1 MASSKAP
8 IETTTASENES
19 VVEVPKLLDRYADE
33 SYKLLSQVKVD
44 PPTPED
50 VERIRKKCVRWVIPF
65 ICLGYHLMY
74 VDKQTL
80 GSSSILGIL
89 DDAHLSSSQ
98 YNWLSSVFY
107 LGYLVAE
114 VPQNMALQRFPV
126 AKYLAINLVVWGTI
140 LLLHIPCNSFASLL
154 VVRILLGLA
163 EACIVPA
170 FLIILSMF
178 FTYDEQG
185 VLMQIMWAC
194 GNSSPITSGLLSYG
208 VLFIKTGNFAPW
220 KWFMVI
226 TGSTTVL
233 YGILVWFLF
242 PDNPSSAHFLTKEER
257 AQSIMRIASN
267 HSGIEQKR
275 FKKSQFI
282 EALRD
287 PKTWLFFLHAWSQE
301 MANGLTNQYSL
312 IIKSFGFSTLETT
325 LLGCI
330 NGLTAIASLGAAAI
344 ILSKTKNARAWL
356 SSAAYILPI
365 VSCILLITLPWSNRA
380 GLLAAI
386 YIRAPGGIA
395 YSVVMIWAAN
405 CSAGHTK
412 KTTVIALYHVGY
424 GLGNILSP
432 QLFQGK
438 YKPRYIVT
446 WWVILWVACVF
457 PMFLVL
463 YLRYYLSKE
472 NKRRDSLAQKGVIRE
487 TGVVEHIDESGNRT
501 EEVVD
506 ARQLDLTDR
515 ENLAFRYV
523 L

>member
-1 MASSKAP
+1 MASSKATF
-8 IETTTASENES
+8 ETTTASENES
-19 VVEVPKLLDRYADE
+19 AVEVPKLLDRYADE

-44 PPTPED
+44 PPTPEE

-89 DDAHLSSSQ
+89 DDAHLSSSE

-126 AKYLAINLVVWGTI
+126 AKYLAINLVIWGTI

-226 TGSTTVL
+226 TGSLTVL

-242 PDNPSSAHFLTKEER
+242 PDNPASAHFLTKEER

-275 FKKSQFI
+275 FKKSQFV

-463 YLRYYLSKE
+463 YLRYYLNKE

-515 ENLAFRYV
+515 ENLA

>member
-1 MASSKAP
+1 MSKPAL
-8 IETTTASENES
+8 EETTASSQDEEAP
-19 VVEVPKLLDRYADE
+19 VVPKLSDRYADE
-33 SYKLLSQVKVD
+33 SYKLLSRIKVE
-44 PPTPED
+44 PPTPEEA
-50 VERIRKKCVRWVIPF
+50 ERIRKKCVRWIIPF

-89 DDAHLSSSQ
+89 TDAHLNTSQ
-98 YNWLSSVFY
+98 YNWLSSIFY
-107 LGYLVAE
+107 LGYLLAE
-114 VPQNMALQRFPV
+114 WPQNLALQRFPV
-126 AKYLAINLVVWGTI
+126 AKYLAINLIVWGSI
-140 LLLHIPCNSFASLL
+140 LLLHIPCNNFASLF
-154 VVRILLGLA
+154 VVRFFLGLA
-163 EACIVPA
+163 EACIVPS

-208 VLFIKTGNFAPW
+208 VLFINTGSFAPW

-226 TGSTTVL
+226 TGALTVI
-233 YGILVWFLF
+233 YGVAVYFLL
-242 PDNPSSAHFLTKEER
+242 PDNPASAHFLTPEER
-257 AQSIMRIASN
+257 AQSILRIASN
-267 HSGIEQKR
+267 HSGIEQKH
-275 FKKSQFI
+275 FKKAQFI
-282 EALRD
+282 EALKD

-312 IIKSFGFSTLETT
+312 IIQSFGFSTLETT

-330 NGLTAIASLGAAAI
+330 NGLTALISLGAAAI
-344 ILSKTKNARAWL
+344 VLSKTRDTRAWL
-356 SSAAYILPI
+356 SAASYVLPI
-365 VSCILLITLPWSNRA
+365 VSCIMLITLPWDNKA
-380 GLLAAI
+380 GLLVAI
-386 YIRAPGGIA
+386 YIRATAGIA
-395 YSVVMIWAAN
+395 YSVVMIWAVN

-412 KTTVIALYHVGY
+412 KTAVIALYHVGY

-432 QLFQGK
+432 QLFQGQ
-438 YKPRYIVT
+438 YKPRYITT
-446 WWVILWVACVF
+446 WWVILWVACVL
-457 PMFLVL
+457 PMGIVL
-463 YLRYYLSKE
+463 YLRYYLQKE
-472 NKRRDSLAQKGVIRE
+472 NKRRDALAKNGEIRE
-487 TGVVEHIDESGNRT
+487 VGVLEHTDENGQRT

>member
-1 MASSKAP
+1 MATSKVP
-8 IETTTASENES
+8 VEETTSSQDGSE
-19 VVEVPKLLDRYADE
+19 VAVPKLLDRYADE
-33 SYKLLSQVKVD
+33 SYKLLSQVKVE
-44 PPTPED
+44 PPTPEEA
-50 VERIRKKCVRWVIPF
+50 ERIRKKCVRWVIPF

-80 GSSSILGIL
+80 GNSSILGII
-89 DDAHLSSSQ
+89 DDTNLTTEQ
-98 YNWLSSVFY
+98 YNWLSSIFY
-107 LGYLVAE
+107 LGYLLAE

-126 AKYLAINLVVWGTI
+126 AKYLAVNLVVCFG
-140 LLLHIPCNSFASLL
+140 SLF

-163 EACIVPA
+163 EACIVPS

-208 VLFIKTGNFAPW
+208 VLFIKTGTFAPW
-220 KWFMVI
+220 KWFMGSTLPLDAYHSQPFINTNTVI
-226 TGSTTVL
+226 TGGLTVL

-242 PDNPSSAHFLTKEER
+242 PDNPASAHFLTKEER
-257 AQSIMRIASN
+257 AQSILRIASN

-275 FKKSQFI
+275 FKKGQFF

-312 IIKSFGFSTLETT
+312 IIKSFGFSTLNTT

-330 NGLTAIASLGAAAI
+330 NGLTALVSL
-344 ILSKTKNARAWL
+344 
-356 SSAAYILPI
+356 
-365 VSCILLITLPWSNRA
+365 
-380 GLLAAI
+380 
-386 YIRAPGGIA
+386 
-395 YSVVMIWAAN
+395 
-405 CSAGHTK
+405 
-412 KTTVIALYHVGY
+412 VIALYHVGY

-438 YKPRYIVT
+438 YKPRYIET

-457 PMFLVL
+457 PMLLVL

-472 NKRRDSLAQKGVIRE
+472 NKRRDSLAQKGEIRE
-487 TGVVEHIDESGNRT
+487 TGVVEHVDESGNRT

>member
-1 MASSKAP
+1 MPTSKVP
-8 IETTTASENES
+8 VEETTSSEDGS
-19 VVEVPKLLDRYADE
+19 AVAVPKLLDRYADE
-33 SYKLLSQVKVD
+33 SYRLLSQVKVE
-44 PPTPED
+44 PPTPEEA
-50 VERIRKKCVRWVIPF
+50 ERIRKKCVRWVIPF

-80 GSSSILGIL
+80 GNSSILGIL
-89 DDAHLSSSQ
+89 DDAHLTTGQ
-98 YNWLSSVFY
+98 YNWLSSIFY

-126 AKYLAINLVVWGTI
+126 AKYLAVNLIVWGGI
-140 LLLHIPCNSFASLL
+140 LLLHIPCNSFGSLF

-163 EACIVPA
+163 EACIVPS

-208 VLFIKTGNFAPW
+208 VLFIKTGSFAPW

-226 TGSTTVL
+226 TGGLTVL
-233 YGILVWFLF
+233 YGVLVWLFF
-242 PDNPSSAHFLTKEER
+242 PDNPASAHFLTKEER
-257 AQSIMRIASN
+257 AQSILRIASN

-275 FKKSQFI
+275 FKKGQFI

-312 IIKSFGFSTLETT
+312 IIKSFGFSTLNTT

-330 NGLTAIASLGAAAI
+330 NGLTALVSLGTAAF
-344 ILSKTKNARAWL
+344 ILSRTKNARAWL
-356 SSAAYILPI
+356 SAGAYILPI
-365 VSCILLITLPWSNRA
+365 VSCIMLIALPWSNRA

-386 YIRAPGGIA
+386 YMRAPGGIA

-438 YKPRYIVT
+438 YKPRYIET

-457 PMFLVL
+457 PMLLVL
-463 YLRYYLSKE
+463 YLRYYLNKE
-472 NKRRDSLAQKGVIRE
+472 NKRRDSLAQKGEIRE
-487 TGVVEHIDESGNRT
+487 TGVVEHVDESGNRT

-515 ENLAFRYV
+515 ENLA

>member
-1 MASSKAP
+1 MESSKEPFEA
-8 IETTTASENES
+8 ITSSEDRDGS
-19 VVEVPKLLDRYADE
+19 ATVVPKLLDRYADE

-44 PPTPED
+44 PPTTEEA
-50 VERIRKKCVRWVIPF
+50 ERIRKKCVRWVIPF
-65 ICLGYHLMY
+65 ICIGYHLMY

-80 GSSSILGIL
+80 GNSAILGIL
-89 DDAHLSSSQ
+89 DDAHLNTSQ

-107 LGYLVAE
+107 FGYLIAE
-114 VPQNMALQRFPV
+114 IPQNMALQRFPRYYVRV
-126 AKYLAINLVVWGTI
+126 AI
-140 LLLHIPCNSFASLL
+140 
-154 VVRILLGLA
+154 VRG
-163 EACIVPA
+163 A
-170 FLIILSMF
+170 FHQDRQLCTLEMVYGF
-178 FTYDEQG
+178 
-185 VLMQIMWAC
+185 VAP
-194 GNSSPITSGLLSYG
+194 SSPNI
-208 VLFIKTGNFAPW
+208 FARTRLMIPIA
-220 KWFMVI
+220 VI
-226 TGSTTVL
+226 TGGITVL

-242 PDNPSSAHFLTKEER
+242 PDNPTTAHFLTKEER

-275 FKKSQFI
+275 FKKHQFI

-301 MANGLTNQYSL
+301 MANGMTNQYSL
-312 IIKSFGFSTLETT
+312 IIESFGFSTLETT

-330 NGLTAIASLGAAAI
+330 NGLTSLAALGAGAVVLA
-344 ILSKTKNARAWL
+344 KTRNARAWL
-356 SSAAYILPI
+356 CVAAYVLPI
-365 VSCILLITLPWSNRA
+365 LSCILLIALPWSNRA

-386 YIRAPGGIA
+386 YIRAPEGVA
-395 YSVVMIWAAN
+395 YGVVMIWAAN

-424 GLGNILSP
+424 GLGNVLSP
-432 QLFQGK
+432 QLFQAK

-446 WWVILWVACVF
+446 WWVLLWVAGVF
-457 PMFLVL
+457 PAFLIL

-472 NKRRDSLAQKGVIRE
+472 NKRRDALAQRGEIRE
-487 TGVVEHIDESGNRT
+487 TGVVEHVDESGNRT